1 MILID
6 LPNTTVFRA
15 HTPKYSFQPTSGAG
29 AAKQGGRFN
38 QKMWMHFICPS
49 NRILLLRNISKLHH
63 FYRLVFCAHIL
74 SN

>member
-29 AAKQGGRFN
+29 AAHLFPKIIRS
-38 QKMWMHFICPS
+38 KSSSMPS
-49 NRILLLRNISKLHH
+49 PPSAREEVIQHSGHSYFVGMRQS
-63 FYRLVFCAHIL
+63 Y
-74 SN
+74 SSYQ